1 MTPEQIFIFEKLQ
14 PDMQSDSLGVYER
27 NEERIIIL
35 RSQLASVEEFL
46 GTLIHELTHADSGW
60 PDICRP
66 FETELTNRIGLLA
79 SKIIGRK

>member
-1 MTPEQIFIFEKLQ
+1 M
-14 PDMQSDSLGVYER
+14 SVRNRALGVYER
-27 NEERIIIL
+27 NEDRIIIL

-66 FETELTNRIGLLA
+66 FETELTNRLGLLA
-79 SKIIGRK
+79 SKIIER